1 MKQSSFSDL
10 AYEHKKKTTRK
21 ERFLGEMDAILPWKQ
36 LLKPILKHYPKPGN
50 GRRPIPAEVMLRI
63 YFMQQWYGLSDPG
76 MEDSLYDIESMRRFA
91 GVDIAYIPDESTIL
105 QFRHFLEKH
114 RLTEK
119 LFRLTERYLSEQDL
133 ILSEGTIVDA
143 SIISA
148 PSSTKNQD
156 RKRDP
161 EMKQTKKGN
170 AWHFGMKMHV
180 GSDTRGR
187 VHSVVVTDASVHDS
201 VVMEDCLHGGEEVV
215 YGDKAYASEVRQ
227 QEVEALSIDWRVNR
241 KARRGKKLSCA
252 DQSFNQKSNRIRAR
266 VEHVFGVIKHLWGY
280 RKVRYRG
287 LEKNAAQV
295 FTLCALANF
304 YMARKELAAAAG

>member
-1 MKQSSFSDL
+1 MNQISFSDF
-10 AYEHKKKTTRK
+10 AYENKKKTTRK
-21 ERFLGEMDAILPWKQ
+21 EKFLCEMDKILPWKR
-36 LLKPILKHYPKPGN
+36 LLKPILKKYPKVGN
-50 GRRPIPAEVMLRI
+50 GRRPISAEIMLRI
-63 YFMQQWYGLSDPG
+63 YFMQQWYGLSDPS

-91 GVDIAYIPDESTIL
+91 GVDISHIPDESTIL
-105 QFRHFLEKH
+105 KFRHFLEKH

-119 LFRLTERYLSEQDL
+119 LFKVTEQYLSEQDL

-143 SIISA
+143 TIISA

-170 AWHFGMKMHV
+170 TWHFGMKAHI
-180 GSDTRGR
+180 GSDTQGR

-201 VVMEDCLHGGEEVV
+201 QVMEDCLHGEEEAI
-215 YGDKAYASEVRQ
+215 YGDKAYANEEEKQ
-227 QEVEALSIDWRVNR
+227 KAEATGITWRVNR
-241 KARRGKKLSCA
+241 KARRGKKLNCA
-252 DQSFNQKSNRIRAR
+252 DRAFNKKSNRVRAR
-266 VEHVFGVIKHLWGY
+266 VEHAFGIVKNLWGY

-295 FTLCALANF
+295 FSLFALANL
-304 YMARKELAAAAG
+304 YMVRRELAATTG